1 MTCAA
6 VSVLLGAVVLGAAD
20 STPTP
25 AAARAKPGPSF
36 CAEWIR
42 QTKEGY
48 ERLTLFADRTL
59 VWKTSHPGGG
69 GDDVRRKT
77 IAADEVDFYCRYF
90 AREEFWALP
99 ADLRSGLTGD
109 YLAESRVTL
118 TRPNGSRKAIRFDE
132 LSSFSPEASTLKA
145 SLQGLRNLFTERLAP
160 ATRFTP
166 QTLTP
171 GTVLR
176 RFDGAA
182 FRVVR
187 VVEKEVVEL
196 EGVRDPITY
205 YLRLSDMRFQF
216 APPE

>member
-1 MTCAA
+1 MTCVA
-6 VSVLLGAVVLGAAD
+6 VSALIGAVVLGAAEP
-20 STPTP
+20 TPTT
-25 AAARAKPGPSF
+25 ARQKPGPSF

-59 VWKTSHPGGG
+59 VWKTSQPGG
-69 GDDVRRKT
+69 DKVRRKT
-77 IAADEVDFYCRYF
+77 IATDEVDFYCRYF

-99 ADLRSGLTGD
+99 ADLRSGLAGD
-109 YLAESRVTL
+109 YFAESRVTL
-118 TRPNGSRKAIRFDE
+118 TRPNGSRKALRFDE
-132 LSSFSPEASTLKA
+132 LSSFSPEASALKA
-145 SLQGLRNLFTERLAP
+145 SLQGLRNLFTESLAP

-166 QTLTP
+166 QTLAP
-171 GTVLR
+171 GTVLQ

-187 VVEKEVVEL
+187 VVVEKEVVEL

-205 YLRLSDMRFQF
+205 YLRLSEMRFQF

>member
-1 MTCAA
+1 MTCVA
-6 VSVLLGAVVLGAAD
+6 VSALIGALVLGAGD
-20 STPTP
+20 PTPTP
-25 AAARAKPGPSF
+25 TAARAKPGPSF

-59 VWKTSHPGGG
+59 VWKTSHPGG
-69 GDDVRRKT
+69 DDVRRKT

-99 ADLRSGLTGD
+99 ADVRSGLTGD
-109 YLAESRVTL
+109 YFAESRVTL

-176 RFDGAA
+176 RFDGVA

-187 VVEKEVVEL
+187 VVVEKEVVEL

-205 YLRLSDMRFQF
+205 YLRLSEMRFQF
-216 APPE
+216 VPPE

>member
-1 MTCAA
+1 MTCVA
-6 VSVLLGAVVLGAAD
+6 VSALIGAVALGAAD
-20 STPTP
+20 PTPTP
-25 AAARAKPGPSF
+25 TAVRAKPGPSF

-59 VWKTSHPGGG
+59 VWKTSHPGG
-69 GDDVRRKT
+69 DAVQRKT

-99 ADLRSGLTGD
+99 GDLRSGLTGD
-109 YLAESRVTL
+109 YFAESRVTL
-118 TRPNGSRKAIRFDE
+118 TLPNGSRKEIRFDE

-145 SLQGLRNLFTERLAP
+145 SLQGLRNLFTQRLAP

-176 RFDGAA
+176 RFDGVP

-187 VVEKEVVEL
+187 VVVEKEVVEL
-196 EGVRDPITY
+196 EGVRDPISY
-205 YLRLSDMRFQF
+205 YLRLSEMRFQF